1 MDTAVTSPAVLPL
14 SFSSVPEGEGTW
26 FERWTLSAEKME
38 NA

>member
-1 MDTAVTSPAVLPL
+1 MDTDVASPAVLPL
-14 SFSSVPEGEGTW
+14 SSSSVPEGEATW